1 MNQILAYDFND
12 NVVSKELSNFD
23 SFDMSI
29 IQEDNHYLLKLNSK
43 YTYYSNFATKEEAV
57 AKMAEI
63 TDSINKYVDSE

>member
-1 MNQILAYDFND
+1 MNQILAYDSND

-29 IQEDNHYLLKLNSK
+29 IQEDNQYLLKLNSK
-43 YTYYSNFATKEEAV
+43 YTYYGNFATKEDAV

-63 TDSINKYVDSE
+63 TDSINKYIDSE